1 MCYFGV
7 LGFGIE
13 NAKLRGLP
21 HSVCRLLQTPRN
33 QQKPATPA
41 TPPIYIGH
49 SEKTQRN
56 NTSKDTSNQPKV
68 ELWYWVWKVARAGAA
83 MIQIHVDK
91 IAHMQTYGFHNNMHH
106 ILSTVH
112 ALLVGAADHDGT
124 MTMVKSSSVWIML
137 RFFCEC
143 GFLQAS
149 EPELQQ
155 IKQSVL
161 QSLGSHRRS
170 PTRGGVVGDTL
181 CGSLII
187 ETMHQVTA
195 DALCAAMFS
204 TDPSLVD
211 ICTNRG
217 PLSPPRPEMLWAAQ
231 VLPPALQGPPGGGQ
245 SSLSSP
251 SPSPRQRC
259 VQLGEVFRLSVVLE
273 ESLKKRDLMPMA
285 GLAVIVRDVVSAA
298 LTASSQQG
306 EHQAAWCSAFD
317 DATKKASQQVEFSNQ
332 MCKVMIDTIVD
343 GIMCMDTPGR
353 ANYVY
358 SLLCVKLL
366 DLYGGQYMQW
376 GGPAALLHGRQ
387 SQRGKQHKKSGVE
400 QHVAYRI
407 IEKQALMA
415 KTIRHHGR
423 CMVAEQVLK
432 MVTNVSGFVSTSMPE
447 MMYSAEHGVK
457 SQVRASLVV
466 ACPWTTV
473 AAVTAGVLRYE
484 AAERGVHLLRNNDD
498 VHTRFYA
505 PPCAP
510 AHLQATRIGRYDFIE
525 KNGHDMQML
534 GRCDQI
540 LPGIPATA
548 TDFGDQQHTMLQVQ
562 NSVKIPINLWYIL
575 KTVQTFLSDN
585 LQPDDARFQLVCA
598 LRQSIVVACLHAMYS

>member
-1 MCYFGV
+1 
-7 LGFGIE
+7 
-13 NAKLRGLP
+13 
-21 HSVCRLLQTPRN
+21 
-33 QQKPATPA
+33 
-41 TPPIYIGH
+41 
-49 SEKTQRN
+49 
-56 NTSKDTSNQPKV
+56 
-68 ELWYWVWKVARAGAA
+68 

-91 IAHMQTYGFHNNMHH
+91 IAHMQTYGFHNNMHN

-112 ALLVGAADHDGT
+112 ALLVGAADHDDT
-124 MTMVKSSSVWIML
+124 MTMVVKSSSVWIML
-137 RFFCEC
+137 RFLCEC

-170 PTRGGVVGDTL
+170 PTAGGVVGDTL

-217 PLSPPRPEMLWAAQ
+217 PLSPPRPEMLWEAQ
-231 VLPPALQGPPGGGQ
+231 VLPPAHQDPPGGGQ
-245 SSLSSP
+245 SSPSLSP
-251 SPSPRQRC
+251 SPSPLQRC

-273 ESLKKRDLMPMA
+273 ESLKKRNLMPMA
-285 GLAVIVRDVVSAA
+285 CLAVIVRDVVSAA
-298 LTASSQQG
+298 LSASSQQG
-306 EHQAAWCSAFD
+306 EHQTAWSSGFD
-317 DATKKASQQVEFSNQ
+317 DATNASQQVEFSNQ
-332 MCKVMIDTIVD
+332 MCKVMTDTIVD
-343 GIMCMDTPGR
+343 GIMRMDTPGR

-358 SLLCVKLL
+358 SLLCVNLL

-484 AAERGVHLLRNNDD
+484 AAERGVHLLHNNDD
-498 VHTRFYA
+498 VDTRFYA

-510 AHLQATRIGRYDFIE
+510 AHPRTTRIGRYDFIE
-525 KNGHDMQML
+525 KNGHDMHIL
-534 GRCDQI
+534 GRCDRMLQ
-540 LPGIPATA
+540 GIAPTA
-548 TDFGDQQHTMLQVQ
+548 TDFGDQQRTMQQVQ
-562 NSVKIPINLWYIL
+562 HSVKIPINLWYIL
-575 KTVQTFLSDN
+575 MTVQTFLSDD

>member
-1 MCYFGV
+1 
-7 LGFGIE
+7 
-13 NAKLRGLP
+13 
-21 HSVCRLLQTPRN
+21 
-33 QQKPATPA
+33 
-41 TPPIYIGH
+41 
-49 SEKTQRN
+49 
-56 NTSKDTSNQPKV
+56 
-68 ELWYWVWKVARAGAA
+68 

-91 IAHMQTYGFHNNMHH
+91 IAHMQTYGFHNNMHN
-106 ILSTVH
+106 ILSTVN
-112 ALLVGAADHDGT
+112 ALLVGAADHDT
-124 MTMVKSSSVWIML
+124 ITMVKSSSVWIML
-137 RFFCEC
+137 RFLCEC

-149 EPELQQ
+149 EPELLQ
-155 IKQSVL
+155 IKQCVL
-161 QSLGSHRRS
+161 QGLGKHRRS
-170 PTRGGVVGDTL
+170 DAGDTL
-181 CGSLII
+181 RGSLII

-204 TDPSLVD
+204 TDPSLAD

-217 PLSPPRPEMLWAAQ
+217 PEMLWAAP
-231 VLPPALQGPPGGGQ
+231 VLRPPGGGQ
-245 SSLSSP
+245 SSSS
-251 SPSPRQRC
+251 SLRQRC

-273 ESLKKRDLMPMA
+273 ESLAKRNLMPMA
-285 GLAVIVRDVVSAA
+285 CLAVVVRDVVSAA
-298 LTASSQQG
+298 LSASSQQG
-306 EHQAAWCSAFD
+306 EHEAGWCSAFG
-317 DATKKASQQVEFSNQ
+317 DATQASQQVVFSDQ

-358 SLLCVKLL
+358 SLLCVNLL

-447 MMYSAEHGVK
+447 IMYSAEHGVK

-484 AAERGVHLLRNNDD
+484 AAERGVHLLRNDD
-498 VHTRFYA
+498 VDTRFYA

-510 AHLQATRIGRYDFIE
+510 AHPQATRIGH
-525 KNGHDMQML
+525 G
-534 GRCDQI
+534 CDRM
-540 LPGIPATA
+540 LPGIPRTA
-548 TDFGDQQHTMLQVQ
+548 ADFGDPQHTMLQVQ
-562 NSVKIPINLWYIL
+562 NSVKIPINLWYVL
-575 KTVQTFLSDN
+575 KSVQTLLSDD

-598 LRQSIVVACLHAMYS
+598 LRQSIVVACLHTMYS